1 MMSGGLTG
9 LQVCYLLSLP
19 VLRVLMPLACLPHD
33 PWLLK
38 DVLACQLIRNM
49 HIRIR
54 FMHFFPKICCA
65 FSLFNT

>member
-19 VLRVLMPLACLPHD
+19 VLRVLMPLACLSHD

-54 FMHFFPKICCA
+54 SMHFFPKICCA